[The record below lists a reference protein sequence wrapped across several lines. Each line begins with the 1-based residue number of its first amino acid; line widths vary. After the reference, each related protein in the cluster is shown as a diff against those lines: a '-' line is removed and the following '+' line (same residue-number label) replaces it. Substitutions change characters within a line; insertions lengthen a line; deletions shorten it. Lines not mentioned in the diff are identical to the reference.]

1 MELSEALPFIEEN
14 HLAVVVTVTK
24 SGRGQSTVVGAG
36 LVDGKIGFVSQA
48 ATTKV
53 KNAMRNGRCAVTLIR
68 PDNRRYVTVEGP
80 IEAKGWA
87 DNSEADMLA
96 LLRATYSAAGRDP
109 ATAWKDFDGDMR
121 EQKRTVILVTPERVY
136 GSLRVPGQG

>member
-1 MELSEALPFIEEN
+1 MELSEALSFIKEN
-14 HLAVVVTVTK
+14 HLAVVTTVTK

-36 LVDGKIGFVSQA
+36 WVDGKVGFVSQDG
-48 ATTKV
+48 TTKV
-53 KNAMRNGRCAVTLIR
+53 KNAKRNGRCTVTLIK

-80 IEAKGWA
+80 IEARGWA

-109 ATAWKDFDGDMR
+109 DTVWDDFDKDMR
-121 EQKRTVILVTPERVY
+121 EQKRTVILVEPASVY
-136 GSLRVPGQG
+136 GSLTVR